1 MKSIFTNKS
10 VKPTEQEL
18 EQALGS
24 TFPLW
29 QALINYTQTLYPE
42 PVQEWNYSGDKYGWS
57 FRLKDTKRVIV
68 YLLPRDKFFK
78 VALVFG
84 QKATDK
90 ILESSLSEAIKTEL
104 AAAKPYAEGRGIR
117 IDVRNNTILPD
128 LEQLIA
134 IKIQG

>member
-1 MKSIFTNKS
+1 MKSIFTDKTVQPS
-10 VKPTEQEL
+10 EKEL
-18 EQALGS
+18 KQALGT
-24 TFPLW
+24 TFNSW
-29 QALINYTQTLYPE
+29 QEVVLISKKYYPAVE
-42 PVQEWNYSGDKYGWS
+42 EEWNYSGDKYGWS

-90 ILESSLSEAIKTEL
+90 ILESSLTEAIKTEL

-117 IDVRNNTILPD
+117 IDVRNNAILPD